1 MEEADAA
8 GTHTFPRKSAIVRP
22 QRSGIEWRVNF
33 TQLAREDGHAING
46 IEPDDLTRGEIEGRK
61 QAVAAF
67 EFLRTVPGFEKS
79 YIVDLPPQL
88 GIRETRRIIGGYHAQ
103 RRGRARLRLVRGFH
117 RRQWLADRGPCSPAT
132 SSSSSRRSRNRAAI
146 NELPYRMLVP
156 EGIDNLLVAGR
167 CASMTHEGQSAA
179 RVSGAC
185 FAMGEAAGTAAAL
198 ALVGNTIP
206 RDIAVEKL
214 QQTVETTGRLHRA
227 GPGRARRPVTDC
239 TNDEERRRRKRNDR
253 DCAARAGGPVGDDG
267 DAASARAEDALK
279 AKIGVLRLSS
289 SAPVFIA
296 QDKGYFREAGLDVEL
311 KFFDAA
317 QPIAV
322 ATTSGDVDFG
332 VTAFTA
338 GLYNLAGKGTLKVIG
353 GMSREKA
360 GYPLIGYF
368 ASNNAYAAG
377 LKTPKDLAGKR
388 IAVTQVGSSFHYS
401 LGLLADKY
409 GFKLADVKVLPLQS
423 LSNAA
428 AALKGETVDAAL
440 LPVSTARKLMDDGG
454 AKFLG
459 WVGDET
465 PWQLGAVFASP
476 KTLTNKALVTKL
488 LGALARADRE
498 YHDVILASMK
508 DGKAPINDKT
518 KPLLEIIAKYT
529 NLPVEQVV
537 GNCAYIDPDGKLD
550 VKNVDN
556 QIEWLQEQ
564 GFVDKGF
571 DADRSRSSQGLC
583 EGGLRVER
591 SHGPDRRPYQP
602 PLRRAR
608 RARRRLVHGRLG
620 RGGGDRRAV
629 RLRQE
634 HAAVDPRRAAA
645 AELGRGRT
653 ARRAA
658 GGQPQSADLRVP
670 GFCAAAVVHGGG
682 ECRIPAAAYRAWPQR
697 APRRGRRRAAP
708 HRACPIF
715 AAPIRSNFPAAC
727 ASASAL
733 PARWRCGRRSC

>member
-1 MEEADAA
+1 MTGFARLALAA
-8 GTHTFPRKSAIVRP
+8 LLAMSA
-22 QRSGIEWRVNF
+22 SGI
-33 TQLAREDGHAING
+33 
-46 IEPDDLTRGEIEGRK
+46 
-61 QAVAAF
+61 
-67 EFLRTVPGFEKS
+67 
-79 YIVDLPPQL
+79 
-88 GIRETRRIIGGYHAQ
+88 
-103 RRGRARLRLVRGFH
+103 
-117 RRQWLADRGPCSPAT
+117 
-132 SSSSSRRSRNRAAI
+132 
-146 NELPYRMLVP
+146 
-156 EGIDNLLVAGR
+156 
-167 CASMTHEGQSAA
+167 
-179 RVSGAC
+179 
-185 FAMGEAAGTAAAL
+185 
-198 ALVGNTIP
+198 
-206 RDIAVEKL
+206 
-214 QQTVETTGRLHRA
+214 
-227 GPGRARRPVTDC
+227 
-239 TNDEERRRRKRNDR
+239 
-253 DCAARAGGPVGDDG
+253 ARADDV
-267 DAASARAEDALK
+267 LK

-296 QDKGYFREAGLDVEL
+296 QDKGYFREAGLDIEL

-332 VTAFTA
+332 ITA

-440 LPVSTARKLMDDGG
+440 LPVSTARALMDSEG

-476 KTLTNKALVTKL
+476 KTLTNNALVTKL
-488 LGALARADRE
+488 LGALVRADRE
-498 YHDVILASMK
+498 YHDVILASVK
-508 DGKAPINDKT
+508 DGKADINDKT

-550 VKNVDN
+550 VKNVAN
-556 QIEWLQEQ
+556 QISWLQEQ

-571 DADRSRSSQGLC
+571 GVDAVIAK
-583 EGGLRVER
+583 EYVK
-591 SHGPDRRPYQP
+591 
-602 PLRRAR
+602 
-608 RARRRLVHGRLG
+608 
-620 RGGGDRRAV
+620 
-629 RLRQE
+629 
-634 HAAVDPRRAAA
+634 
-645 AELGRGRT
+645 
-653 ARRAA
+653 
-658 GGQPQSADLRVP
+658 AD
-670 GFCAAAVVHGGG
+670 
-682 ECRIPAAAYRAWPQR
+682 
-697 APRRGRRRAAP
+697 
-708 HRACPIF
+708 
-715 AAPIRSNFPAAC
+715 
-727 ASASAL
+727 
-733 PARWRCGRRSC
+733 